1 MKYLILSILTSSIF
15 MITFCSP
22 DIDHKKSQKTLDSLL
37 KAGKD
42 KSSPAITD
50 QSKETLLNETYDIR
64 GAEKVFSGLAKKY
77 PNNPEYLYYAGR
89 STFFIGE
96 YNLFPNIRDHYNI
109 AYDYFKKALKIKP
122 QNAKYLLMKAYALG
136 RIGLFIRK
144 KEGGFL
150 SGVTELRASQKV
162 INQIIARDDLDS
174 QPLEELDKIMN
185 KGNTYVEAL
194 LTRGEVYMEAPEM
207 LGGNKEMAIK
217 IYKRVAEKRPNNMRA
232 HLLLGKHYKNIGQF
246 DLARKEYNIA
256 IKAYESGKAPKLPEI
271 DRLRASLARNLG
283 FVYWSQAK
291 IEQAF
296 QQFKENVKRF
306 PASSSGHEWMG
317 HYYNHIGQKQ
327 KAIEKRKAAAAKL
340 KKVEIDVLKELN
352 GPVIIHHGGALIV
365 DFLPYFEY

>member
-1 MKYLILSILTSSIF
+1 
-15 MITFCSP
+15 MIMFCGSP

-37 KAGKD
+37 NASKD
-42 KSSPAITD
+42 KSKPIITD
-50 QSKETLLNETYDIR
+50 QSKEALFQEGLKLLNEKYDIR

-96 YNLFPNIRDHYNI
+96 YNFFPNIRDHYNI
-109 AYDYFKKALKIKP
+109 AYNYFEKALKIKP

-136 RIGLFIRK
+136 RIGLFIRQ
-144 KEGGFL
+144 KEGGLL
-150 SGVTELRASQKV
+150 SGVTELRASQAV
-162 INQIIARDDLDS
+162 INKIIGRDDLDS

-194 LTRGEVYMEAPEM
+194 LTRGEVYKEAPEM

-232 HLLLGKHYKNIGQF
+232 HLLLGKDYKDTGQY
-246 DLARKEYNIA
+246 DLAKKEYNIA
-256 IKAYESGKAPKLPEI
+256 IKTYESGLVPKLPEI
-271 DRLRASLARNLG
+271 DKLRASLSRNLG
-283 FVYWSQAK
+283 FVYWSQGE

-317 HYYNHIGQKQ
+317 HYYKRVGKKD
-327 KAIEKRKAAAAKL
+327 KAIESFKKAIQYNQWNKSAKDNL
-340 KKVEIDVLKELN
+340 IQLEKK
-352 GPVIIHHGGALIV
+352 
-365 DFLPYFEY
+365 